1 MQPILSLALPFIKT
15 HEVIYVPKL
24 LSEWNSEGNSKP
36 LPNSQLKFIDANYIL
51 RKESFDPKYV
61 ELIRTMVSIRVIS
74 DLPLNINKSSIFCG
88 MEQIFKTT
96 QPLIERIIVHIH
108 GGGFIS
114 MSSRSHQT
122 YTRKWAKETKSVI
135 FSIDYRLAPEDPFPA
150 AIEDVW
156 QAYYWIITQAPKYL
170 NVVPKKVVVTGD
182 SAGGNMTAALT
193 LKCIKENFRIPDG
206 ILMGYPGI
214 SMNSPES

>member
-1 MQPILSLALPFIKT
+1 
-15 HEVIYVPKL
+15 
-24 LSEWNSEGNSKP
+24 
-36 LPNSQLKFIDANYIL
+36 
-51 RKESFDPKYV
+51 
-61 ELIRTMVSIRVIS
+61 MVSIRVIS
-74 DLPLNINKSSIFCG
+74 DFSLNINKSALVSG
-88 MEQIFKTT
+88 MEQLFTGP
-96 QPLIERIIVHIH
+96 QPPIERIVVHIH

-122 YTRKWAKETKSVI
+122 YTRKWAKETKSVL

-170 NVVPKKVVVTGD
+170 NVLPKKVVVTGD

-193 LKCIKENFRIPDG
+193 LKCIREGFRLPDG
-206 ILMGYPGI
+206 ILMGYPGNRV
-214 SMNSPES
+214 NSAQS